1 MINIIWLILIGI
13 GIFIAIGTGKTD
25 IISTSIFA
33 SAGKAVEFSI
43 GLAGILAFWSGM
55 LKIAEKSG
63 VTEALAGL
71 FRPVFAKLFPKI
83 PKNHPVLG
91 LISLTVSA
99 NFLGLGNVA
108 TPVGLKTMSELKNLN
123 PDPEQASDDTCT
135 FMALIFGS
143 LSLIPSTVIAIR
155 AQAGSN
161 NPALIIAPVFIISL
175 AGTLMALLVN
185 YLAIHLGRKRK

>member
-1 MINIIWLILIGI
+1 MINIIWLILISI
-13 GIFIAIGTGKTD
+13 GIFIAIGTGKTE
-25 IISTSIFA
+25 IISPSIFT

-43 GLAGILAFWSGM
+43 GLAGIMAFWSGI

-63 VTEALAGL
+63 VTEALARL
-71 FRPVFAKLFPKI
+71 FQPIFARLFPKI

-91 LISLTVSA
+91 LISFTVSA

-108 TPVGLKTMSELKNLN
+108 TPIGLKTMSELKNLN
-123 PDPEQASDDTCT
+123 HDPDKASDDTCT

-155 AQAGSN
+155 AQSGST
-161 NPALIIAPVFIISL
+161 NPALIIAPVFLISL
-175 AGTLMALLVN
+175 AGTLIALLVN
-185 YLAIHLGRKRK
+185 YLVIHLGEKGK

>member
-1 MINIIWLILIGI
+1 MINIIWFILVGI
-13 GIFIAIGTGKTD
+13 GILIAAGTGKSE
-25 IISTSIFA
+25 IISTSIFT
-33 SAGKAVEFSI
+33 SAGKAIEFSI
-43 GLAGILAFWSGM
+43 GLAGVMAFWSGI
-55 LKIAEKSG
+55 LKIAEVSG
-63 VTEALAGL
+63 ITEALAKL
-71 FRPVFAKLFPKI
+71 FQPIFVKLFPKI

-108 TPVGLKTMSELKNLN
+108 TPVGLKTMTELKALN
-123 PDPEQASDDTCT
+123 PDPDQASDATCT
-135 FMALIFGS
+135 FMALVFGS

-175 AGTLMALLVN
+175 AGTLIGLLIN
-185 YLAIHLGRKRK
+185 YIAIRLTRK